1 MGIKVF
7 DPRNLSMA
15 SILDEKLKN
24 YYVDESTG
32 NYIIESILEYLL
44 RVTFEHRFPETEVI
58 ILLPKVDTSPSFSY
72 STTEDFDA
80 GLNDFDGRQ
89 YAFIGGLADENFI
102 EIPGTASKTAIPFT
116 NIDNPDIPDYSIYA
130 AKYGQYPKMPQVDL
144 YFINENGN
152 PAKHTAQPEFILD
165 DDNLIVS
172 INFGTFS
179 DPLSGFILLQ

>member
-1 MGIKVF
+1 MAIKVF
-7 DPRNLSMA
+7 DPRSLSMA

-24 YYVDESTG
+24 CYVDETTG

-44 RVTFEHRFPETEVI
+44 RVTFEHRFPETTVT
-58 ILLPKVDTSPSFSY
+58 ILLPKVGTLPSFLY

-80 GLNDFDGRQ
+80 GLNNFDGKR

-102 EIPGTASKTAIPFT
+102 EIPGTASKTTIPFT
-116 NIDNPDIPDYSIYA
+116 NIDNPSIPDYSIYA
-130 AKYGQYPKMPQVDL
+130 VKYGQYPKMPQVDL
-144 YFINENGN
+144 YFINEAGN

-165 DDNLIVS
+165 VDNLIVS

-179 DPLSGFILLQ
+179 DPMSGFMLLQ